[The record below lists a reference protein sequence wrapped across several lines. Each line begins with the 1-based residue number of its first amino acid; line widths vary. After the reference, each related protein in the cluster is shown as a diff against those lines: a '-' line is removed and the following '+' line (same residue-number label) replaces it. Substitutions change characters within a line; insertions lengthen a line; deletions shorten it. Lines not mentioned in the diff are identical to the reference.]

1 MATLCM
7 SSSSPVKLHPISPF
21 INSSFPA
28 NPKLLLSCSRRR
40 SFFHHFTAVNY
51 VPESLKLRARV
62 SLFPFLFTKSEDIE
76 SLKQELLEAI
86 APLDRGAEATP
97 EDQKLVDQIASK
109 LEAANKVKEPLK
121 SSLLNGKWE
130 LLYTTSQ
137 SILQTKRPKFL
148 RANGKIYQAIN
159 ADTLRAQNIETWPFF
174 NQATANLVPLN
185 ARRVAVKFDS
195 FKIAS
200 LIPIKNRG
208 SGRGELEIT
217 YLDEELRGNQGNL
230 FILRM
235 VDPSYRVP
243 L

>member
-1 MATLCM
+1 MATLCL
-7 SSSSPVKLHPISPF
+7 SSSSSVKLHQISPF
-21 INSSFPA
+21 IHSSFPA
-28 NPKLLLSCSRRR
+28 NPNLLLSFPRRR
-40 SFFHHFTAVNY
+40 SFFDHFTAVNY
-51 VPESLKLRARV
+51 VPELRARV
-62 SLFPFLFTKSEDIE
+62 SLFPFFFTKSEDTE

-86 APLDRGAEATP
+86 ALLDRGAEATP

-159 ADTLRAQNIETWPFF
+159 ADTLRAQNMETWPFF

-195 FKIAS
+195 FTIAS

-208 SGRGELEIT
+208 SGCGELEIT
-217 YLDEELRGNQGNL
+217 YLDEELRISRGNQGNL

>member
-28 NPKLLLSCSRRR
+28 NPKLLLSFPRRR

-62 SLFPFLFTKSEDIE
+62 SLFPFLFTKSEDTE

-97 EDQKLVDQIASK
+97 EDQKLIDQIASK
-109 LEAANKVKEPLK
+109 LEVANKVKEPLK

-137 SILQTKRPKFL
+137 SILQTKFIIVAEAQILESQWKNLPGYQCRYIEGSEYRNMAIFQSAIVLL
-148 RANGKIYQAIN
+148 R
-159 ADTLRAQNIETWPFF
+159 LR
-174 NQATANLVPLN
+174 NLVKLDLFAIQGLN
-185 ARRVAVKFDS
+185 LLAGVLVLHLRVLHTHARS
-195 FKIAS
+195 
-200 LIPIKNRG
+200 
-208 SGRGELEIT
+208 SGHC
-217 YLDEELRGNQGNL
+217 Q
-230 FILRM
+230 F
-235 VDPSYRVP
+235 SSS
-243 L
+243 

>member
-174 NQATANLVPLN
+174 NQAQKSSQVRFICNSRTKSFSRSTCAVPQG
-185 ARRVAVKFDS
+185 
-195 FKIAS
+195 AS
-200 LIPIKNRG
+200 YTRTSIWQLPI
-208 SGRGELEIT
+208 
-217 YLDEELRGNQGNL
+217 
-230 FILRM
+230 
-235 VDPSYRVP
+235 
-243 L
+243 

>member
-28 NPKLLLSCSRRR
+28 NPKLLLSFPRRR

-62 SLFPFLFTKSEDIE
+62 SLFPFLFTKSEDTE

-97 EDQKLVDQIASK
+97 EDQKLIDQIASK
-109 LEAANKVKEPLK
+109 LEVANKVKEPLK

-230 FILRM
+230 FILKM

>member
-137 SILQTKRPKFL
+137 SILQTK
-148 RANGKIYQAIN
+148 
-159 ADTLRAQNIETWPFF
+159 
-174 NQATANLVPLN
+174 ATANLVPLN